1 MEQGIIVKG
10 IGGTYEVQTEGGL
23 VLCSLRGRLRLRDD
37 RILVG
42 DRVEISREAQ
52 GRGAVEKILPRRNEL
67 TRPAIANVDQVIVVS
82 SVQNPAPNYLLLD
95 RILVQ
100 AELLGIDCIVVIN
113 KGDLDPARAAELQA
127 MYSGISYPTL
137 VTSGVEKQGL
147 EQLKACLQGR
157 VTTLAGPSG
166 VGKSTLLNALDSSL
180 NLETGKVSVKTQRGK
195 HTTRSVELLPIG
207 GGYVADTPGFSRLQI
222 EPRQERDLQFAFPEF
237 RKYIDGCQFRGC
249 LHRQEPGCQVKEAV
263 CRGEILEK
271 RYEHYLILLAEA
283 APSY

>member
-207 GGYVADTPGFSRLQI
+207 GGYVADTPVFPDCRLSQDRNGIFSL
-222 EPRQERDLQFAFPEF
+222 PFLNFAS
-237 RKYIDGCQFRGC
+237 IST
-249 LHRQEPGCQVKEAV
+249 
-263 CRGEILEK
+263 
-271 RYEHYLILLAEA
+271 A
-283 APSY
+283 ASFAGACIGRSPAAR